1 LKAALKSLDALAG
14 EFNLD
19 AQMMSSAHST
29 LSTAPDARGT
39 FDSMVIAELEKL
51 LVGQLAKL
59 EAAIADA
66 APAKEA
72 RAAQV
77 EAAMVART
85 AANDQNTTNSISVD
99 ASHKAQAEAEAALK
113 AAAATVKGFSSEATA
128 VAKECKA
135 AQDKLATFQAGALAA
150 FVELEAYAKPL
161 PPPEPVV
168 EEPAP
173 VAEEPAAPAEPAP
186 MA

>member
-1 LKAALKSLDALAG
+1 LKAALKSLDALTG
-14 EFNLD
+14 EFGFD
-19 AQMMSSAHST
+19 AEIMESANST
-29 LSTAPDARGT
+29 LALAPDARGT
-39 FDSMVIAELEKL
+39 FDGMIVAEVEKL
-51 LVGQLAKL
+51 LVGQLAEL

-72 RAAQV
+72 RAAAV

-85 AANDQNTTNSISVD
+85 AANDQNTANSMALD
-99 ASHKAQAEAEAALK
+99 AAHKAQTEAEAALK
-113 AAAATVKGFSSEATA
+113 AAAAAVKGFSSEAHAAT
-128 VAKECKA
+128 KECKH